1 MRRTTQV
8 SKDFME
14 AMDKFKDCPEEL
26 FKMAKSDFEKA
37 TAIEFFEL
45 HKECAILK
53 DHMKMLETMIAAV
66 FGVGVI
72 GLLIQI
78 IPKFFGV

>member
-1 MRRTTQV
+1 MGRKTKV
-8 SKDFME
+8 SEEFIEVMT
-14 AMDKFKDCPEEL
+14 KFKDCPEEL

-45 HKECAILK
+45 HKEYAIIK
-53 DHMKMLETMIAAV
+53 DHVKMLEAMVVAV

-72 GLLIQI
+72 GVLIQV